1 MIHPSVVMQSSKI
14 SREDRYAMNR
24 HRSFVLWFTGLSG
37 AGKSTLAYEM
47 ERTLHEL
54 QIRSYVL
61 DGDNLR
67 HGINSNLGFSRDER
81 RENIRRAGE
90 ISKLFVEAGIVTLA
104 SFISPFR
111 EDRDTVRTLFGPR
124 EFIEVY
130 VECPFDECAR
140 RDPKGHYK
148 RVKEGKLKNF
158 TGVDSGYEPPQSPE
172 ISLRTDLLTVSQS
185 CAAILQYLAEQ
196 GLLSEKKVSAP
207 WD

>member
-1 MIHPSVVMQSSKI
+1 MSHPSIVWQSSKI
-14 SREDRYAMNR
+14 NREDRYVLNQ
-24 HRSFVLWFTGLSG
+24 HPSFVLWFTGLSG
-37 AGKSTLAYEM
+37 AGKSTLAYEL
-47 ERTLHEL
+47 ERKLHEL
-54 QIRSYVL
+54 QIRSFVL

-67 HGINSNLGFSRDER
+67 HGINSNLGFTREER

-111 EDRDTVRTLFGPR
+111 EDREEVRARFAPR

-130 VECPFDECAR
+130 VECPLEECAR

-148 RVKEGKLKNF
+148 RVKEGTMKNF
-158 TGVDSGYEPPQSPE
+158 TGFDSDYEPPVNPE
-172 ISLRTDLLTVSQS
+172 IALRTDKASVAQ
-185 CAAILQYLAEQ
+185 CCEAIVHYLSDS
-196 GLLSEKKVSAP
+196 GLIPRKKVSAL

>member
-1 MIHPSVVMQSSKI
+1 MSHPSVVWQSSKI
-14 SREDRYAMNR
+14 NREDRYVLNQ
-24 HRSFVLWFTGLSG
+24 HPSFVLWFTGLSG
-37 AGKSTLAYEM
+37 AGKSTLAYEL
-47 ERTLHEL
+47 ERKLHEM
-54 QIRSYVL
+54 QIRTYVL

-67 HGINSNLGFSRDER
+67 HGINCNLGFSREER

-111 EDRDTVRTLFGPR
+111 EDREGVRELFAPR

-130 VECPFDECAR
+130 VECPIEECAR

-148 RVKEGKLKNF
+148 RVKEGTMKNF
-158 TGVDSGYEPPQSPE
+158 TGVDSDYEPPLSPE
-172 ISLRTDLLTVSQS
+172 IVLRTDEETVSQS
-185 CAAILQYLAEQ
+185 CERIVHDLTDR
-196 GLLSEKKVSAP
+196 GLIPRKKVSAL